1 MHIEFDIEGSKM
13 RYETGDHLAV
23 YPVNN
28 AELVNKIG
36 EQCGV
41 YLDTVFTLT
50 NTDGTCSLF
59 LSYSLPLFFLD
70 FCMRMI
76 YLIIF

>member
-1 MHIEFDIEGSKM
+1 MHIEFDIEGSKI

-28 AELVNKIG
+28 ADLVKKIG

-41 YLDTVFTLT
+41 DLDTIITLT
-50 NTDGTCSLF
+50 NTDGELIYFTLLLLLLTVYCFLF
-59 LSYSLPLFFLD
+59 D
-70 FCMRMI
+70 
-76 YLIIF
+76 